1 LAENISMMPPPR
13 IALLNSLSFFCLA
26 FLVPIF
32 SAQVP
37 KQTVQD
43 QTQDL
48 LQRQISWDENRPD
61 VKNPA
66 GLQLR
71 FFKTDETTAS
81 GKRLAH
87 FRAYVS
93 GTPENKK
100 YALTIWKIG
109 SDPHTLS
116 GNVFVN
122 AKGLL
127 MLHKPRPE
135 QEDSDFVGDDEFH
148 LATEAA
154 RGEPVRYALAST
166 DKALFI
172 SGMVVPFPIEDT
184 NNGCRLEVRLALPD
198 AYAVLI
204 YADGLPS
211 NAEIPFQLVSAGKQE
226 TRKFSVDAQGH
237 AATTDFNFAGGED
250 RGSLRV
256 TLSTTECSTAVEI
269 PWGKGSYHPL

>member
-1 LAENISMMPPPR
+1 MSENGAMVPPPR
-13 IALLNSLSFFCLA
+13 IALVNFLS
-26 FLVPIF
+26 IF
-32 SAQVP
+32 SLAILAPISSAQAS
-37 KQTVQD
+37 KQTPPD

-48 LQRQISWDENRPD
+48 LQRQISWDENRPNE
-61 VKNPA
+61 KNPA
-66 GLQLR
+66 GLKLQ
-71 FFKTDETTAS
+71 FFKSDETTVS
-81 GKRLAH
+81 GKRLVH
-87 FRAYVS
+87 YRAYVS
-93 GTPENKK
+93 GAPESKK
-100 YALTIWKIG
+100 YALTIWKVG

-172 SGMVVPFPIEDT
+172 SGTVVPFPIEDT

-198 AYAVLI
+198 ANAVLI
-204 YADGLPS
+204 YADGLPA
-211 NAEIPFQLVSAGKQE
+211 NAEIPFQLVSARKQE
-226 TRKFSVDAQGH
+226 TRKFSVDSQGH
-237 AATTDFNFAGGED
+237 AATANFNFAGGED

-256 TLSTTECSTAVEI
+256 TLATTECSTAVEI

>member
-1 LAENISMMPPPR
+1 MMLPR
-13 IALLNSLSFFCLA
+13 IAVLNSLSFFCLA
-26 FLVPIF
+26 FFVPIF
-32 SAQVP
+32 SAQAP
-37 KQTVQD
+37 KQTIPD

-48 LQRQISWDENRPD
+48 LQRQISWDANRPD
-61 VKNPA
+61 VKNPS

-81 GKRLAH
+81 GKRLAR

-93 GTPENKK
+93 GAPEGKK
-100 YALTIWKIG
+100 YTLTIWRIG

-116 GNVFVN
+116 GSVFVN
-122 AKGLL
+122 DKGLL

-148 LATEAA
+148 VGTEAA

-166 DKALFI
+166 DKTLFI
-172 SGMVVPFPIEDT
+172 SGTVVPFPVEDI
-184 NNGCRLEVRLALPD
+184 NNGCRLEVRLALPE
-198 AYAVLI
+198 ANAVLI

-211 NAEIPFQLVSAGKQE
+211 NTEIPFQLVSAGKQE
-226 TRKFSVDAQGH
+226 TQKFSVDAQGH
-237 AATTDFNFAGGED
+237 AATANFNFAGGED

-256 TLSTTECSTAVEI
+256 TLATRECSTAVEI

>member
-1 LAENISMMPPPR
+1 MSENGAMLPPPR

-26 FLVPIF
+26 VLAPI
-32 SAQVP
+32 SLAQAT
-37 KQTVQD
+37 KQTIPD

-100 YALTIWKIG
+100 YALTIWKVG
-109 SDPHTLS
+109 SDPHPLS
-116 GNVFVN
+116 GSVFVN

-172 SGMVVPFPIEDT
+172 SGTVVPFPVEDT

-198 AYAVLI
+198 ATAVLI
-204 YADGLPS
+204 YADGLPA

-226 TRKFSVDAQGH
+226 TRKFSVDSQGH
-237 AATTDFNFAGGED
+237 AVSAGLPLVDGKD

-256 TLSTTECSTAVEI
+256 TLATTECSTAVEI

>member
-1 LAENISMMPPPR
+1 MAENGAMFPPPR
-13 IALLNSLSFFCLA
+13 IALVNFLSIFSLA
-26 FLVPIF
+26 FLVPVSF
-32 SAQVP
+32 AQAS
-37 KQTVQD
+37 KQTIQD
-43 QTQDL
+43 QAQAL
-48 LQRQISWDENRPD
+48 IQQQISWDENRSNG
-61 VKNPA
+61 KNPA
-66 GLQLR
+66 GLKLQ
-71 FFKTDETTAS
+71 FFKTDETIAS
-81 GKRLAH
+81 GKRVAH

-93 GTPENKK
+93 GAPENKK

-172 SGMVVPFPIEDT
+172 SGTVVPFPIEDT

-198 AYAVLI
+198 ATAVLI
-204 YADGLPS
+204 YADGLPA
-211 NAEIPFQLVSAGKQE
+211 NAETPFQLVSAGKQE

-237 AATTDFNFAGGED
+237 AVTADLHFASGGD
-250 RGSLRV
+250 KGSLRV
-256 TLSTTECSTAVEI
+256 TLSTTVCSAAVEI